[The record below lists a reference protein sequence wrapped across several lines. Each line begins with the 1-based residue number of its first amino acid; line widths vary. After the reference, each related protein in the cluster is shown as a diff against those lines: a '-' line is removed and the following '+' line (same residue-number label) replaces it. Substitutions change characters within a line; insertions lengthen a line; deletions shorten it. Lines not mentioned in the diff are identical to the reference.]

1 MYQERIVLRYQIP
14 SCFLRISVSTATIIY
29 AKTRITNDIFECVN
43 NIWAWSSWSPWSGKR
58 ELKCCT
64 RCPLVLLKKK
74 LWTPLI
80 LLIPLMLHV
89 NNIPH
94 PYFTWWLWVTMR
106 WSLPANIYL
115 FKGNNG
121 NTRKRCEI
129 CSKLIIKT

>member
-1 MYQERIVLRYQIP
+1 MYQERIVLRCQIP
-14 SCFLRISVSTATIIY
+14 SCFLRISVSTTTLIY

-43 NIWAWSSWSPWSGKR
+43 KIWAWSSWSPWSGKR
-58 ELKCCT
+58 ESKGCT
-64 RCPLVLLKKK
+64 RCHLVLLKKK

-80 LLIPLMLHV
+80 PLIPLMLHI

-94 PYFTWWLWVTMR
+94 PYFAWLLWVPMR
-106 WSLPANIYL
+106 WTLPANIYL

-121 NTRKRCEI
+121 NTKKTCEI